1 MGAGKSTLSSAVPL
15 GPSTATVTKPSAGAL
30 QQLAYIKRY
39 LERRATHGGVIA
51 LRNHAAAI
59 AAKPEN
65 SYLGAAK
72 VLDFIQIPDPT
83 GTTLGL
89 NVMVL
94 QMLTGGDPADLD
106 GQSDSE
112 ALDPAVLG
120 VQESTSNADRKAQTI
135 DIDPTQMSDPRVK
148 QLLSDAMDGLD
159 VTSADWANIFLVNVY
174 TPGYKALNFALLEW
188 MLENVRI
195 VSGGMEPQITQGT
208 DMDGNPT
215 PILEVP
221 IAALGQETDRLAC
234 EATTQLMEGA
244 GVCNSCSLSG
254 MSQEAEAQV
263 PATIETFNG
272 QFQSAW
278 EESSDINQN
287 PMTTFK
293 FSCPEVVLSGPIVSG
308 ANMHCRSIGILV
320 KRATQGGN
328 PAFYV
333 IAEDLSYYAMAALI
347 QLASYPKY
355 ADALT
360 WTHPPGTPGTTM
372 ITQNLTKMPAV
383 YAAANP
389 EFMAHVSGWGAEKTL
404 LLNTTFNCSE
414 VDQNKVQGIAAML
427 IQKGFTYT
435 ASKSVPLASTQQA
448 RELSWQSKTLQDT
461 MMAQ

>member
-1 MGAGKSTLSSAVPL
+1 MGASKSTLSSAVPL
-15 GPSTATVTKPSAGAL
+15 GPSTETITKPSAGAL

-39 LERRATHGGVIA
+39 LERRAEHGGVIA
-51 LRNHAAAI
+51 LRNHAAEI

-94 QMLTGGDPADLD
+94 QMLTGGDPSDLE

-112 ALDPAVLG
+112 SIDPAILG
-120 VQESTSNADRKAQTI
+120 VQQSTSKADRTAQTI

-148 QLLSDAMDGLD
+148 QILSGAMEGLD

-195 VSGGMEPQITQGT
+195 VSGGMDPQITQGK
-208 DMDGNPT
+208 DADGNPT
-215 PILEVP
+215 PIIEVP

-244 GVCNSCSLSG
+244 GVCNSCSVSG
-254 MSQEAEAQV
+254 MSEQAKSQL
-263 PATIETFNG
+263 PATIEAFNA

-278 EESSDINQN
+278 EESSDINEN

-293 FSCPEVVLSGPIVSG
+293 FSCPEVVLSGPVVSG
-308 ANMHCRSIGILV
+308 ANMHCRSLGIIV

-328 PAFYV
+328 PSFYV
-333 IAEDLSYYAMAALI
+333 VAEDLSYYAMAALI
-347 QLASYPKY
+347 KLASDAKY

-360 WTHPPGTPGTTM
+360 WAHPDGTPGTTM
-372 ITQNLTKMPAV
+372 ITQNLSKMPAV

-414 VDQNKVQGIAAML
+414 VDQNEVQGIAEML

-448 RELSWQSKTLQDT
+448 RELSWQSQTLQDN
-461 MMAQ
+461 MMS